1 MKTFF
6 RDHILMYVLSA
17 VLVSMLFIVSGCCTQ
32 RRAVESSTTITEKD
46 TSKVDVRVEKVIEY
60 QIDTVFVEV
69 PAQMAE
75 RTTQD
80 SISHLENDYAT
91 SDARINSDGSLFH
104 NLNTK
109 PQKKPI
115 EYQKPIERKDSIRTE
130 YKYIE
135 VEKEKKIPVEVERD
149 FTWWE
154 ATSIKWFPWS
164 LVLIVI
170 SIGIHFRKPLWRL
183 IKRVFCNS

>member
-6 RDHILMYVLSA
+6 CDHILMYVLSA
-17 VLVSMLFIVSGCCTQ
+17 ALVSILFIVSGCCTQ
-32 RRAVESSTTITEKD
+32 RRVVETFTTITEKD
-46 TSKVDVRVEKVIEY
+46 SSKVDVRVETIIEY
-60 QIDTVFVEV
+60 QTDTVFIEI

-109 PQKKPI
+109 PQKKPV
-115 EYQKPIERKDSIRTE
+115 EYQKPIERKDSIRIE

-135 VEKEKKIPVEVERD
+135 VEKEKEIPVYIKRD

-154 ATSIKWFPWS
+154 RTCIKWFPWS
-164 LVLIVI
+164 LVLIFV
-170 SIGIHFRKPLWRL
+170 SFGIHFRKPIISLFKHL
-183 IKRVFCNS
+183 F

>member
-1 MKTFF
+1 
-6 RDHILMYVLSA
+6 MYVLSA
-17 VLVSMLFIVSGCCTQ
+17 ALVSMLFIVSGCCTQ
-32 RRAVESSTTITEKD
+32 RRVVDTSTTITEKD
-46 TSKVDVRVEKVIEY
+46 SSKVDVRVKTIIEY
-60 QIDTVFVEV
+60 QTDTVFVEV

-91 SDARINSDGSLFH
+91 SDARINQDGSLFH

-130 YKYIE
+130 YIYRE
-135 VEKEKKIPVEVERD
+135 VEKKENIPIEVERD

-154 ATSIKWFPWS
+154 RTCIKLFPWS
-164 LVLIVI
+164 LVLIII
-170 SIGIHFRKPLWRL
+170 SLSIHFRKPIISLFKHFL
-183 IKRVFCNS
+183 SCNSYD